1 MSERNHWPLLS
12 NELASCIDTWD
23 HFENPE
29 DEESREARN
38 FFEKAI
44 RIATRSVESLSEQW
58 IEKLQVLLREDQDH
72 FRSAI
77 DDFYSRKAVQGIRAT
92 VNRFLGLEPAL
103 VAEVPQKDI
112 VLYLEQATRCYLYG
126 LSQACVAL
134 SRAAVEI
141 ALDGKFV
148 RHRVFPNGTMEM
160 KIKQAQKLRLITEEA
175 AILVDKVRVAGKTV
189 LHKKPV
195 SDEVA
200 RDTLDSARGALV
212 RFYS

>member
-1 MSERNHWPLLS
+1 MSESNEWPLLS
-12 NELASCIDTWD
+12 NELASFIATRD
-23 HFENPE
+23 HFENPDDKE
-29 DEESREARN
+29 TREARR
-38 FFEKAI
+38 FFEKAV

-58 IEKLQVLLREDQDH
+58 IEKLQGLLRDDQDH

-77 DDFYSRKAVQGIRAT
+77 DDFYSRKAVEGIRAT
-92 VNRFLGLEPAL
+92 VNRFLRLEPAL
-103 VAEVPQKDI
+103 VAEIPKRDI

-141 ALDGKFV
+141 ALDDKFV
-148 RHRVFPNGTMEM
+148 KHRVLPVGTMEM
-160 KIKQAQKLRLITEEA
+160 KIKHAQKSRFITEEA
-175 AILVDKVRVAGKTV
+175 AILADRVRIAGKTV

-195 SDEVA
+195 TDEVA
-200 RDTLDSARGALV
+200 RDTLDAARGALV